1 MTFSS
6 KEAPFVLE
14 VPRHLHDK
22 RFDSAL
28 ATLLQERYSE
38 EKVFSRAFA
47 ARAIKEGRV
56 LLNSV
61 PALPR
66 TLVVTHD
73 LFSIN
78 PATLMGSVQSQE
90 EKGAL
95 PILRVLFEDEHI
107 LVVDKGPGIQVHQ
120 GGSFGRATVVDW
132 ILAHYPNLS
141 KVGED
146 PLRPGIVH
154 RLDRDTSGILIIAKE
169 TKSFE
174 ALKKAFQE
182 RAVEKTYVALVSGH
196 LPALQGE
203 VSAPLIR
210 RSGELKRQA
219 IDPETY
225 KGTLP
230 GTLRSAFTA
239 YRVIQRFEGYD
250 LLLVMPKTGRTHQI
264 RVHLSFLGHPVVGDK
279 LYAFKETKGENRIS
293 APRHMLHATSLSLTL
308 FDKKY
313 HFSSPLPGDFQAV
326 LQSIDE
332 TAIASYDDEALKSL
346 F

>member
-1 MTFSS
+1 MIFSP

-28 ATLLQERYSE
+28 ATLLAERYPE
-38 EKVFSRAFA
+38 EESFSRAFA
-47 ARAIKEGRV
+47 TRAIKDGRV
-56 LLNSV
+56 LLNRA

-73 LFSIN
+73 LFSID
-78 PATLMGSVQSQE
+78 PKTLLGEAQSQG
-90 EKGAL
+90 EKGPLPAL
-95 PILRVLFEDEHI
+95 PILFEDEHL
-107 LVVDKGPGIQVHQ
+107 LVLDKGPGIQVHQ
-120 GGSFGRATVVDW
+120 GGSFRRATVADW
-132 ILAHYPNLS
+132 ILARYPHLAE
-141 KVGED
+141 VGED

-169 TKSFE
+169 QESFE
-174 ALKKAFQE
+174 ELKKAFQE
-182 RAVEKTYVALVSGH
+182 RLVEKTYVALVSGH
-196 LPALQGE
+196 LDTLQGE
-203 VSAPLIR
+203 INAPLIR
-210 RSGELKRQA
+210 RSGELKRRA
-219 IDPETY
+219 IDPEEY
-225 KGTLP
+225 KGPIP
-230 GTLRSAFTA
+230 GTLRSALTA

-250 LLLVMPKTGRTHQI
+250 LLLVTPKTGRTHQI

-279 LYAFKETKGENRIS
+279 LYAFKEIKGENRIS
-293 APRHMLHATSLSLTL
+293 APRHMLHAARLSFVL
-308 FDKKY
+308 FGKKY
-313 HFSSPLPGDFQAV
+313 RFFSPLPQDFQGV